1 MKKILNFLKESIQ
14 QVWLYRFITQ
24 PLQHKVGWI
33 ILIAMIGSGSYY
45 GPIYYD
51 KFMVMYE
58 EANNGED
65 DDEDDVQG
73 ITFTQVDT
81 HLYTLTGTIKEDDCE
96 KIVPLLPQAFT
107 VILESPG
114 GNLAEGSCIAAHFK
128 LRNVVTVVRNTPV
141 LNDEGK
147 VIYDPGVSTRND
159 YIKQGMSPEDLD
171 DLRESQGYPKVV
183 CASAC
188 GVIFLGGA
196 KRYLVGEVMFG
207 IHGPATPEESL
218 KTMNRRQLETTSY
231 RTASSILRLLEQL
244 GVHES
249 IRLLFIQI
257 PSHSMYWLHPNDFDA
272 RPGLITIATNYKN
285 FFGFENSDLEGGL
298 R

>member
-14 QVWLYRFITQ
+14 QVWLYKFIVH
-24 PLQHKVGWI
+24 PMSYKVTWI
-33 ILIAMIGSGSYY
+33 ILIAMIGAGSYY

-65 DDEDDVQG
+65 EDEVNVQG
-73 ITFTQVDT
+73 ISFTQIDT
-81 HLYTLTGTIKEDDCE
+81 FLYTLTGTIKEDDCE
-96 KIVPLLPQAFT
+96 KIVPLLPDNFT

-141 LNDEGK
+141 LNEDGL
-147 VIYDPGVSTRND
+147 VIYDPGASTRQD
-159 YIKQGMSPEDLD
+159 YIDGGMDPEDID
-171 DLRESQGYPKVV
+171 SLRESQGYPKVV

-188 GVIFLGGA
+188 GVIFLGGN
-196 KRYLVGEVMFG
+196 KRYLVGNVMFG
-207 IHGPATPEESL
+207 IHGPATPEEIIG
-218 KTMNRRQLETTSY
+218 TMNRRQLETTSY

-257 PSHSMYWLHPNDFDA
+257 PSHSMYWLHPNDFPA
-272 RPGLITIATNYKN
+272 RPGLITLATNYKD
-285 FFGFENSDLEGGL
+285 FFGMTNSDLEGGL